1 MHWLQ
6 NYLKQERC
14 IHFMIDDKWNYLY
27 DKKGLIQRKVVNRT
41 RVGRGEKNSTWVWW
55 QISIPNKKKQV
66 KFKLRRGLQTKEYKF
81 RIPLTEF
88 WKSMLVL
95 QEGITIS
102 EIQKDINYFA
112 FYLKCNQIVV
122 EYEIVNRHIFN
133 TFRVPD
139 FKDYGQ
145 FRWTLALSVSRK
157 LGLFNYFFCFFHVS
171 NNQYKE

>member
-1 MHWLQ
+1 MTNL
-6 NYLKQERC
+6 NPKQ
-14 IHFMIDDKWNYLY
+14 
-27 DKKGLIQRKVVNRT
+27 
-41 RVGRGEKNSTWVWW
+41 
-55 QISIPNKKKQV
+55 KKQV

-112 FYLKCNQIVV
+112 FYLKFNQIVV

-133 TFRVPD
+133 TFSVPD

-145 FRWTLALSVSRK
+145 LRWTLALSVSRK
-157 LGLFNYFFCFFHVS
+157 LGLFNYFFCFFFMFLITNTRKKCCKIHHFKVA
-171 NNQYKE
+171 QPPR